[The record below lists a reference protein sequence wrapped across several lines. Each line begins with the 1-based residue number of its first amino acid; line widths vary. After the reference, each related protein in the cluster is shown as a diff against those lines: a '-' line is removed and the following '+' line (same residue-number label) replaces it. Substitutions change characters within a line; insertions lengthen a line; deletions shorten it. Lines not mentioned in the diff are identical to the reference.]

1 MKILLKSFPP
11 IIDKNSKVLILGSMP
26 GVTSLVQNQYYAH
39 PRNQFWKILY
49 AIFNEE
55 MANNYEEKLLFLNR
69 HHLALWDVVESCER
83 EGSLD
88 TAIRNEQINDIY
100 GLMNKYP
107 NIEVVL
113 CNGGKAYQ
121 TLRKNKKTKDL
132 KVPIYQMPSTS
143 PAYVLSFEKKLQKW
157 WIIQKYSR

>member
-1 MKILLKSFPP
+1 MLKSFPP